1 MVGRMHN
8 AAAVR
13 ARSMGLG
20 LWVLLVYAFLL
31 LPVVVVVMA
40 AFSATSY
47 LSVPPK
53 GLTLRWF
60 LQVLGDPAYLSA
72 IWYSL
77 VLATLAAIGS
87 LVIGTAAAYGLARRQ
102 VPGAQLISAILMSPL
117 IFPGVVIGV
126 ALLQFY
132 SLLGLRTS
140 FTTLLIA
147 HVVITIPY
155 TVRAILSS
163 LSGADPYLEE
173 AARVLGASRLTA
185 FWKVVVPLIRP
196 GVAAGGLFAFITSF
210 DNVPVSIFI
219 LEPRRTTLPVKIF
232 TSIEYGVDPTIAAVS
247 TMLIAATA
255 LFLVIAERWIGFH
268 RFV

>member
-1 MVGRMHN
+1 MAVGMDD
-8 AAAVR
+8 AIAVR
-13 ARSMGLG
+13 ARSIGLA

-31 LPVVVVVMA
+31 LPVVVVVLA

-53 GLTLRWF
+53 GLTFRWF
-60 LQVLGDPAYLSA
+60 LQVLSDPAYLNA
-72 IWYSL
+72 IGYSL
-77 VLATLAAIGS
+77 ALAILAALGS
-87 LVIGTAAAYGLARRQ
+87 LIIGTAAAYALTRRR
-102 VPGAQLISAILMSPL
+102 VPGAQLISAVLMSPL

-132 SLLGLRTS
+132 SMLGLRMS
-140 FTTLLIA
+140 FAGLLMA
-147 HVVITIPY
+147 HLVITVPY

-163 LSGADPYLEE
+163 LSGADPHLEE
-173 AARVLGASRLTA
+173 AARVLGANRLTA
-185 FWKVVVPLIRP
+185 FWTVVLPLIRP
-196 GVAAGGLFAFITSF
+196 GVLAGGLFAFITSF

-247 TMLIAATA
+247 TLLIAATA
-255 LFLVIAERWIGFH
+255 LFLVLAERWIGFH